1 MIDKTDPTN
10 RDTVP
15 AMLTPGEFVLNKE
28 ATEMYGPIIQQMNN
42 NGLQQRSAENKAM
55 EANMGGGVKY
65 YNDGSEK
72 PVSSYKF
79 EPTMKKLVQDLMKDF
94 GLTKLQASAMAG
106 NLGWE
111 SDNFKGM
118 QEYNPIVK
126 GSKGGYGFAQ
136 WTGPRR
142 EMFEEWSKS
151 NNLDP
156 SSYDAN
162 YGFLKFELSNSNDEI
177 GNMGVNT
184 IDQLKK
190 SNDLNEATS
199 IVMNTY
205 LKPKIPHED
214 KRQSRSQ
221 SVFDLFKSDNN
232 NEVVTSVRPQTRP
245 ESIPKESQPVVM
257 EQPPAALPNP
267 TGYGGYTPQQFLDE
281 AGRINTTTTVPSMEQ
296 APPMM
301 QEFIAPLP
309 NAGADASFGSAFKEA
324 RGRMGAGQ
332 VFDYGGKQYTTNF
345 AEEEDMMTANMGGKA
360 CSCGKKKVCDCG
372 LSMTYANMG
381 GDIPAQ
387 YLNIGDFVRNLI
399 SPFYQKED
407 KKYLGYGTEAYPYD
421 TVATYPSFTAPGDQG
436 MDMGSMTQ
444 SNNNTVPNYTP
455 VPSSFNSLQNRA
467 EGLQNNNNVPELQ
480 NYTMPTGIPPALLP
494 KVNSDQS
501 ILDGSSDSVK
511 DAQRMMML
519 NNPMP
524 NILPVPDGNPTSL
537 APPSVDFLPMKESFK
552 GVSIPRSEQDAE
564 RMMGINNPMSV
575 PQSVQ
580 DSQRMI
586 DINADNGFIPKP
598 NIDVPVEQVSTEA
611 EAAAERISEE
621 ISDLRLRMSVM
632 PSGSEMRAILQTQV
646 DQKLGQ
652 IASMGQDLNSTTLPV
667 PKQTGVNTGLINAK
681 TELEAANLNLQKA
694 KTPEDIQIA
703 ANEIAAA
710 ELKVENNATIP
721 EIQTS
726 MITKANTESLQSR
739 RNLLSSIDNQI
750 NNSNNPRVIAAL
762 NEKRKVIQADIKDLD
777 TDLMLEEGGVNV
789 LGERGRRSPYLQ
801 YGDIVQ
807 SRIDALE
814 KSTEPEGSPSN
825 NTNNTTN
832 NTTTAQTDSESIESL
847 GNQIA
852 KETKN
857 TSQVTE
863 AKGLLSSVFGDL
875 FDSKELMRAAIMYLG
890 GRATGMSGN
899 QALAFAG
906 KTYLSREEAND
917 TAMKKHINKLITDG
931 DYTTA
936 SIKLYKETGD
946 IDVLQ
951 LKGATY
957 VDLGETKTYY
967 PISGKMKGVAVQ
979 ARKVKGSDGSIKW
992 QGQNG
997 QFLSLN
1003 KYHTDI
1009 NRSKSRPRSAINAE
1023 VDQVQ
1028 KLFISLRD
1036 DYGTVKT
1043 AQGGESAV
1051 YRTRL
1056 NPRLVGEKTVDWA
1069 MSNNIPPYAVGE
1081 VLEGAYKRALADA
1094 ARENKP
1100 LIAESIDGYL
1110 HSQWI
1115 QMSAGDVTDFM
1126 TGDEKNPK
1134 PIETTAVNEWVGGI
1148 KSKVS
1153 AVNPKEFE
1161 GMNDIVFSTFLRESK
1176 LTDSYHN
1183 TEANGGISL
1192 KDRQRYIRRA
1202 NAQTPPISGYMLYMQ
1217 ENVAKE
1223 YRLLLDKRNQVMS

>member
-1 MIDKTDPTN
+1 M
-10 RDTVP
+10 
-15 AMLTPGEFVLNKE
+15 
-28 ATEMYGPIIQQMNN
+28 
-42 NGLQQRSAENKAM
+42 
-55 EANMGGGVKY
+55 
-65 YNDGSEK
+65 
-72 PVSSYKF
+72 
-79 EPTMKKLVQDLMKDF
+79 
-94 GLTKLQASAMAG
+94 
-106 NLGWE
+106 
-111 SDNFKGM
+111 
-118 QEYNPIVK
+118 
-126 GSKGGYGFAQ
+126 
-136 WTGPRR
+136 
-142 EMFEEWSKS
+142 
-151 NNLDP
+151 
-156 SSYDAN
+156 
-162 YGFLKFELSNSNDEI
+162 
-177 GNMGVNT
+177 
-184 IDQLKK
+184 
-190 SNDLNEATS
+190 
-199 IVMNTY
+199 
-205 LKPKIPHED
+205 
-214 KRQSRSQ
+214 
-221 SVFDLFKSDNN
+221 
-232 NEVVTSVRPQTRP
+232 
-245 ESIPKESQPVVM
+245 
-257 EQPPAALPNP
+257 
-267 TGYGGYTPQQFLDE
+267 
-281 AGRINTTTTVPSMEQ
+281 
-296 APPMM
+296 
-301 QEFIAPLP
+301 
-309 NAGADASFGSAFKEA
+309 
-324 RGRMGAGQ
+324 
-332 VFDYGGKQYTTNF
+332 
-345 AEEEDMMTANMGGKA
+345 
-360 CSCGKKKVCDCG
+360 
-372 LSMTYANMG
+372 
-381 GDIPAQ
+381 
-387 YLNIGDFVRNLI
+387 
-399 SPFYQKED
+399 
-407 KKYLGYGTEAYPYD
+407 
-421 TVATYPSFTAPGDQG
+421 
-436 MDMGSMTQ
+436 
-444 SNNNTVPNYTP
+444 
-455 VPSSFNSLQNRA
+455 
-467 EGLQNNNNVPELQ
+467 
-480 NYTMPTGIPPALLP
+480 
-494 KVNSDQS
+494 
-501 ILDGSSDSVK
+501 
-511 DAQRMMML
+511 
-519 NNPMP
+519 
-524 NILPVPDGNPTSL
+524 
-537 APPSVDFLPMKESFK
+537 
-552 GVSIPRSEQDAE
+552 
-564 RMMGINNPMSV
+564 
-575 PQSVQ
+575 
-580 DSQRMI
+580 
-586 DINADNGFIPKP
+586 
-598 NIDVPVEQVSTEA
+598 
-611 EAAAERISEE
+611 
-621 ISDLRLRMSVM
+621 
-632 PSGSEMRAILQTQV
+632 
-646 DQKLGQ
+646 
-652 IASMGQDLNSTTLPV
+652 
-667 PKQTGVNTGLINAK
+667 
-681 TELEAANLNLQKA
+681 
-694 KTPEDIQIA
+694 
-703 ANEIAAA
+703 
-710 ELKVENNATIP
+710 
-721 EIQTS
+721 
-726 MITKANTESLQSR
+726 
-739 RNLLSSIDNQI
+739 
-750 NNSNNPRVIAAL
+750 
-762 NEKRKVIQADIKDLD
+762 
-777 TDLMLEEGGVNV
+777 
-789 LGERGRRSPYLQ
+789 
-801 YGDIVQ
+801 VQ
-807 SRIDALE
+807 SRVDALE

-825 NTNNTTN
+825 NTNNTT
-832 NTTTAQTDSESIESL
+832 TTTQTDSESIESL

-906 KTYLSREEAND
+906 KTYLAREEAND

-1176 LTDSYHN
+1176 LTDSYRN

>member
-42 NGLQQRSAENKAM
+42 NGLQQRFAENKAM
-55 EANMGGGVKY
+55 EANMGGGVNT
-65 YNDGSEK
+65 YNIGGLVDFLKSHEGYRDKAYQDQAGVWTIGYGRTVNADGSKIKPDQISDKKTEEIFLKDRAEK
-72 PVSSYKF
+72 DYNATVEYGKKYNYNWNDNQINALASF
-79 EPTMKKLVQDLMKDF
+79 RFNIGNLNELTDNGTRDIATIIKKLP
-94 GLTKLQASAMAG
+94 
-106 NLGWE
+106 
-111 SDNFKGM
+111 
-118 QEYNPIVK
+118 EYNKITVNDEK
-126 GSKGGYGFAQ
+126 VISDGLVN
-136 WTGPRR
+136 RR
-142 EMFEEWSKS
+142 QAELNLFS
-151 NNLDP
+151 NN
-156 SSYDAN
+156 
-162 YGFLKFELSNSNDEI
+162 ELPESN
-177 GNMGVNT
+177 
-184 IDQLKK
+184 Q
-190 SNDLNEATS
+190 
-199 IVMNTY
+199 
-205 LKPKIPHED
+205 
-214 KRQSRSQ
+214 
-221 SVFDLFKSDNN
+221 
-232 NEVVTSVRPQTRP
+232 VVTSVRPQTRP
-245 ESIPKESQPVVM
+245 KTLQKESQPVVM
-257 EQPPAALPNP
+257 EQPPTALPNP

-281 AGRINTTTTVPSMEQ
+281 AGRMNTTTVPSMEQ

-381 GDIPAQ
+381 GGIPAQ
-387 YLNIGDFVRNLI
+387 YLNFGDLVRRVI

-407 KKYLGYGTEAYPYD
+407 KKYLGYGTEPYPYD

-436 MDMGSMTQ
+436 IDMGSMTQ

-537 APPSVDFLPMKESFK
+537 VSPSVDFLPMDESFK

-710 ELKVENNATIP
+710 ELKVENSATIP

-739 RNLLSSIDNQI
+739 RDLLSSIDNQI

-777 TDLMLEEGGVNV
+777 TDSMLEEGGVNV

-801 YGDIVQ
+801 YGDMVQ
-807 SRIDALE
+807 SRVDALE
-814 KSTEPEGSPSN
+814 KSTEPEGSSPD
-825 NTNNTTN
+825 NTNNTT
-832 NTTTAQTDSESIESL
+832 TTQTDSESIESL

-857 TSQVTE
+857 APQVTE

-906 KTYLSREEAND
+906 KTYLAREEAND

-1023 VDQVQ
+1023 VAQVE
-1028 KLFISLRD
+1028 KLFTSLRD

-1056 NPRLVGEKTVDWA
+1056 NPRLVGEKTVEWA

-1176 LTDSYHN
+1176 LTDSYRN

-1223 YRLLLDKRNQVMS
+1223 YRLLLDKRNQVTS

>member
-15 AMLTPGEFVLNKE
+15 AMLTPGEFVVNKE
-28 ATEMYGPIIQQMNN
+28 ATEMYGPLIEQMNN
-42 NGLQQRSAENKAM
+42 NGLQQRFAENKAM
-55 EANMGGGVKY
+55 EANMGGCVKY
-65 YNDGSEK
+65 YNDGIPSATNPVDMTEEYIQNLLNTISRGEGATPEK
-72 PVSSYKF
+72 LAAQ
-79 EPTMKKLVQDLMKDF
+79 EGF
-94 GLTKLQASAMAG
+94 GTTPYDMVL
-106 NLGWE
+106 
-111 SDNFKGM
+111 
-118 QEYNPIVK
+118 
-126 GSKGGYGFAQ
+126 GYGTFGKPSKPLSKM
-136 WTGPRR
+136 TMR
-142 EMFEEWSKS
+142 EVYDYQKELIK
-151 NNLDP
+151 NTKKAKADGTYQYDP
-156 SSYDAN
+156 SSAVGKYQTINLYLFGEGGTPDNPTEKSWMSKAGLNADSVYDAKN
-162 YGFLKFELSNSNDEI
+162 QEKVGRI
-177 GNMGVNT
+177 V
-184 IDQLKK
+184 
-190 SNDLNEATS
+190 LNESGFNNFKTTKDMDQFQRMLSKKWASVANPDTEVGSYGQRVDTFREDLQPHFNNLAGVPSNISAPVVNELAPSTS
-199 IVMNTY
+199 I
-205 LKPKIPHED
+205 IP
-214 KRQSRSQ
+214 QSR
-221 SVFDLFKSDNN
+221 
-232 NEVVTSVRPQTRP
+232 
-245 ESIPKESQPVVM
+245 PKTILENPKPISKELQPIVM
-257 EQPPAALPNP
+257 EQPPASLP
-267 TGYGGYTPQQFLDE
+267 TPSSFNSLQNKAEVIQ
-281 AGRINTTTTVPSMEQ
+281 NNNNTTVPSMEQ

-301 QEFIAPLP
+301 QEFISPLP

-324 RGRMGAGQ
+324 RGQMGAGQ

-372 LSMTYANMG
+372 LGMTYANMG
-381 GDIPAQ
+381 GDIPIQ
-387 YLNIGDFVRNLI
+387 NLNMGDWVKSMANSIYSLI
-399 SPFYQKED
+399 PQKNFE
-407 KKYLGYGTEAYPYD
+407 GYGTEVLPRWK
-421 TVATYPSFTAPGDQG
+421 Q
-436 MDMGSMTQ
+436 
-444 SNNNTVPNYTP
+444 
-455 VPSSFNSLQNRA
+455 
-467 EGLQNNNNVPELQ
+467 ELQ
-480 NYTMPTGIPPALLP
+480 DRELDPRLSGEQGSQMYPNSVPKIEDVLPP
-494 KVNSDQS
+494 VDSDQS
-501 ILDGSSDSVK
+501 LLDGSSQSVK
-511 DAQRMMML
+511 DSQRMMMF
-519 NNPMP
+519 NNPIP
-524 NILPVPDGNPTSL
+524 NALPVPNGNPIPPT
-537 APPSVDFLPMKESFK
+537 APSVDFPPMQESF
-552 GVSIPRSEQDAE
+552 E
-564 RMMGINNPMSV
+564 SV

-580 DSQRMI
+580 DSKRMI

-621 ISDLRLRMSVM
+621 ISDLRLRMAVM
-632 PSGSEMRAILQTQV
+632 ESGSPMRAILQTQV

-652 IASMGQDLNSTTLPV
+652 IASMGQSLNPATLPK
-667 PKQTGVNTGLINAK
+667 PKQTGVNTNLINAK
-681 TELEAANLNLQKA
+681 TKVEAANLELRKA
-694 KTPEDIQIA
+694 KTAEEIQTA
-703 ANEIAAA
+703 ANNIAAA
-710 ELKVENNATIP
+710 ELEVENSATIP

-726 MITKANTESLQSR
+726 MITKANTESLESR
-739 RNLLSSIDNQI
+739 RNLLSSINTQI

-762 NEKRKVIQADIKDLD
+762 NEKKKVIQADIKDYN
-777 TDLMLEEGGVNV
+777 TSLMLEEGGVNV

-801 YGDIVQ
+801 YGDMVQ

-814 KSTEPEGSPSN
+814 KSTEPEGSPPN
-825 NTNNTTN
+825 NTNNTT
-832 NTTTAQTDSESIESL
+832 TTTQTDSESIESL

-890 GRATGMSGN
+890 GRATGMTGN

-906 KTYLSREEAND
+906 KTYLAREEAND

-951 LKGATY
+951 PKGATY

-1023 VDQVQ
+1023 VAQVE
-1028 KLFISLRD
+1028 KLFTSLRD

-1176 LTDSYHN
+1176 LTDSYRN

-1192 KDRQRYIRRA
+1192 KDRQTYIRRA

-1223 YRLLLDKRNQVMS
+1223 YRLLLDKRSQVTS

>member
-221 SVFDLFKSDNN
+221 SVFDLFESDNN

-257 EQPPAALPNP
+257 EQQPVSLPNS

-281 AGRINTTTTVPSMEQ
+281 AGRMNTTTTVPSMEQ

-301 QEFIAPLP
+301 QEFLAPLI

-324 RGRMGAGQ
+324 RGQMGAGQ

-381 GDIPAQ
+381 GGIPIQ
-387 YLNIGDFVRNLI
+387 NLNIGDWVKSMANSVYSLI
-399 SPFYQKED
+399 PQKNFE
-407 KKYLGYGTEAYPYD
+407 GYGTKVLPRWK
-421 TVATYPSFTAPGDQG
+421 Q
-436 MDMGSMTQ
+436 
-444 SNNNTVPNYTP
+444 
-455 VPSSFNSLQNRA
+455 
-467 EGLQNNNNVPELQ
+467 ELQ
-480 NYTMPTGIPPALLP
+480 DRELDPRLSGEQGSQMYPNSIPKIEEVLP
-494 KVNSDQS
+494 PVNSDQS
-501 ILDGSSDSVK
+501 LLDGSSQSVK
-511 DAQRMMML
+511 DSQRMMMF
-519 NNPMP
+519 NNPIP
-524 NILPVPDGNPTSL
+524 NALPVPNGNPIPP
-537 APPSVDFLPMKESFK
+537 APPSVDFLPMDESF
-552 GVSIPRSEQDAE
+552 R
-564 RMMGINNPMSV
+564 SV

-611 EAAAERISEE
+611 EAVAERISEE

-652 IASMGQDLNSTTLPV
+652 ISSMGQDLNSTTLPV

-681 TELEAANLNLQKA
+681 TELEEANLNLQKA

-710 ELKVENNATIP
+710 ELKVENSATIP

-739 RNLLSSIDNQI
+739 RDLLSSIDNQI

-801 YGDIVQ
+801 YGDMVQ
-807 SRIDALE
+807 SRVDALE
-814 KSTEPEGSPSN
+814 KSTEPEGSSPN
-825 NTNNTTN
+825 NTNNTT
-832 NTTTAQTDSESIESL
+832 QTDSESIESL

-857 TSQVTE
+857 APQVTE

-906 KTYLSREEAND
+906 KTYLAREEAND

-1023 VDQVQ
+1023 VAQVE
-1028 KLFISLRD
+1028 KLFTSLRD
-1036 DYGTVKT
+1036 DYGIVKG
-1043 AQGGESAV
+1043 AKGGESAV
-1051 YRTRL
+1051 YRTGL
-1056 NPRLVGEKTVDWA
+1056 NPRLVGENTVDWA

-1081 VLEGAYKRALADA
+1081 VLKGAYKRALADA
-1094 ARENKP
+1094 QRENKP
-1100 LIAESIDGYL
+1100 LKAESIKGYL

-1192 KDRQRYIRRA
+1192 KDRQTYIRRA

-1223 YRLLLDKRNQVMS
+1223 YRLLLDKRNQVTS

>member
-257 EQPPAALPNP
+257 EQPPVSLPNS

-281 AGRINTTTTVPSMEQ
+281 AGRMNTTTTVPSMEQ

-324 RGRMGAGQ
+324 RGQMGAGQ

-381 GDIPAQ
+381 GDIPTQ
-387 YLNIGDFVRNLI
+387 YLNIGDFVRNLM

-407 KKYLGYGTEAYPYD
+407 KKYLGYGTEPYPYD
-421 TVATYPSFTAPGDQG
+421 TVATYPAVTAPGDQG
-436 MDMGSMTQ
+436 MG
-444 SNNNTVPNYTP
+444 V
-455 VPSSFNSLQNRA
+455 
-467 EGLQNNNNVPELQ
+467 
-480 NYTMPTGIPPALLP
+480 PPAPNLNDPNAGYANYSQQDFLNEANKVNDIVAQPEGYKMPFELP

-519 NNPMP
+519 NNPIPNVMP
-524 NILPVPDGNPTSL
+524 KPDGNPTSL

-564 RMMGINNPMSV
+564 RMMGINNPMSTPLPV

-580 DSQRMI
+580 DSKRMI
-586 DINADNGFIPKP
+586 DINADNAFIPKVPALITDPSIEKPEYNP
-598 NIDVPVEQVSTEA
+598 NKDMVLNSNDGLIEYTDEGPMHVPTGTL
-611 EAAAERISEE
+611 
-621 ISDLRLRMSVM
+621 ISDL
-632 PSGSEMRAILQTQV
+632 ED
-646 DQKLGQ
+646 DQLNALSTWSIDAQKE
-652 IASMGQDLNSTTLPV
+652 IASRSNKQFQPAIDLVQN
-667 PKQTGVNTGLINAK
+667 KVNQGIRP
-681 TELEAANLNLQKA
+681 TE
-694 KTPEDIQIA
+694 T
-703 ANEIAAA
+703 EIKAA
-710 ELKVENNATIP
+710 ELANQRKLEMANAVTVM
-721 EIQTS
+721 EDY
-726 MITKANTESLQSR
+726 EEDQSR
-739 RNLLSSIDNQI
+739 LTKEIKEREIKRQERFTEERNSRLKEAGITL
-750 NNSNNPRVIAAL
+750 PA
-762 NEKRKVIQADIKDLD
+762 EKNI
-777 TDLMLEEGGVNV
+777 
-789 LGERGRRSPYLQ
+789 LGEAGRSSPYQQ
-801 YGDIVQ
+801 YGDMVQ

-825 NTNNTTN
+825 NTNNTT
-832 NTTTAQTDSESIESL
+832 TTTQTDSESIESL

-890 GRATGMSGN
+890 GRATGMTGN

-906 KTYLSREEAND
+906 KTYLAREEAND

-951 LKGATY
+951 PKGATY

-1023 VDQVQ
+1023 VAQVE
-1028 KLFISLRD
+1028 KLFTSLRD

-1176 LTDSYHN
+1176 LTDSYRN

-1192 KDRQRYIRRA
+1192 KDRQTYIRRA

-1223 YRLLLDKRNQVMS
+1223 YRLLLDKRSQVTS